1 MNWLIGMLHRARWI
15 VAAGVSM
22 AFLAVFFAYPIGTMF
37 VRSFTDF
44 IGHGDSG
51 LANYHW
57 FFANE
62 EQMTILRRTFV
73 TSAIVTVLCLAI
85 GYPYAYLMTLVTTRW
100 RMVLLAAVLMPFWT
114 SLIVRT
120 YSWIILLGSTGPVAK
135 ALGALGFGDVK
146 LLGTTTAVAIG
157 MTQIM
162 LPFLVLPLYSQLTQI
177 DRTLLRAAQIHGAT
191 PRTAFRTV
199 YLPLSVPGITAS
211 CTIVFVLSLGFYF
224 TPALLGSPQNSLLSQ
239 QIVSQV
245 TAQLAFGRGGAMA
258 LALLVFT
265 LLVLT
270 AGSLLG
276 RPLTRALAT
285 DSEARR

>member
-1 MNWLIGMLHRARWI
+1 MNWLTGVLYRSRWI
-15 VAAGVSM
+15 SAAGVSI
-22 AFLAVFFAYPIGTMF
+22 AFLAVFFAYPLGTMF

-44 IGHGDSG
+44 VNHGDSG
-51 LANYHW
+51 FANYHW
-57 FFANE
+57 FFTSDV
-62 EQMTILRRTFV
+62 QLTILRRTFV
-73 TSAIVTVLCLAI
+73 TAVIVTLICLAI
-85 GYPYAYLMTLVTTRW
+85 GYPYAYLMTVVSTRW
-100 RMVLLAAVLMPFWT
+100 RMVMLAAVLMPFWT

-120 YSWIILLGSTGPVAK
+120 YSWIILLGSSGPIAK
-135 ALGALGFGDVK
+135 ALGAIGFDNVR

-191 PRTAFRTV
+191 PRTAFRSV

-245 TAQLAFGRGGAMA
+245 NAQLAFGRGGAMA
-258 LALLVFT
+258 LILLIVT
-265 LLVLT
+265 LLILA
-270 AGSLLG
+270 AGALLG
-276 RPLTRALAT
+276 RPFTKALGT
-285 DSEARR
+285 ESEAR